1 MWNKDAAI
9 ARRHACAGG
18 SASLPGLYR
27 FVGAVPCASF
37 CVPLRARRR
46 RYLERHLH
54 ETRLRPWQV
63 WKRPR
68 RGRGYGCRRCLDDAA
83 PGGGCSPGR
92 GTLSA
97 DAPPEGASR
106 LRARRALVAGAPA
119 LRRLAVVRA
128 ARVGGRATWHIRL
141 IKFGIS
147 FLCWSRAPRCGLAR
161 GPNNVMYSSGAPG
174 AVRLTRPSTKRKSTS
189 FWSHPSAE
197 RGRAPGLCALWRRA
211 SRSPPTA
218 PSAAA
223 AASATAAVDGAPLL
237 AVSRTSGTL
246 VRRAP
251 SPRPCRYEAC
261 R

>member
-18 SASLPGLYR
+18 SASLPGLCR

-63 WKRPR
+63 WKRTR

-106 LRARRALVAGAPA
+106 LLRGARRALPLVAG
-119 LRRLAVVRA
+119 VR
-128 ARVGGRATWHIRL
+128 
-141 IKFGIS
+141 
-147 FLCWSRAPRCGLAR
+147 
-161 GPNNVMYSSGAPG
+161 
-174 AVRLTRPSTKRKSTS
+174 RPSRRG
-189 FWSHPSAE
+189 HP
-197 RGRAPGLCALWRRA
+197 GG
-211 SRSPPTA
+211 
-218 PSAAA
+218 
-223 AASATAAVDGAPLL
+223 
-237 AVSRTSGTL
+237 
-246 VRRAP
+246 
-251 SPRPCRYEAC
+251 RPCRPGRRTSNVAHSSHKIWHLFSLLVPRASLRTRAWAQQC
-261 R
+261 DVQ